1 MKISITHYGNTTS
14 YETERDDQHISEM
27 ASVLKGLMVSVGF
40 HPSSVDDYFVGS
52 EGEWFP
58 ELDEISMEEES
69 NLSKAK
75 MDTLIDDVEE
85 AFPTNDNRDDYYY
98 KCSKG
103 KVINDPDGITQHL
116 IED

>member
-40 HPSSVDDYFVGS
+40 HPSSVDDYFVGA

-58 ELDEISMEEES
+58 DLEEKTEMMSAES
-69 NLSKAK
+69 
-75 MDTLIDDVEE
+75 
-85 AFPTNDNRDDYYY
+85 PTNDNRDDYYY
-98 KCSKG
+98 RCSKE
-103 KVINDPDGITQHL
+103 KLSKTKMDTLVDGVKEAFDQ
-116 IED
+116 

>member
-40 HPSSVDDYFVGS
+40 HPSSVDDYFVGA

-58 ELDEISMEEES
+58 DLEEKTEMMSAES
-69 NLSKAK
+69 
-75 MDTLIDDVEE
+75 
-85 AFPTNDNRDDYYY
+85 PTNDNRDDYYY
-98 KCSKG
+98 RCSKEKLSKSKMKDLSG
-103 KVINDPDGITQHL
+103 EVEEVFDQ
-116 IED
+116 